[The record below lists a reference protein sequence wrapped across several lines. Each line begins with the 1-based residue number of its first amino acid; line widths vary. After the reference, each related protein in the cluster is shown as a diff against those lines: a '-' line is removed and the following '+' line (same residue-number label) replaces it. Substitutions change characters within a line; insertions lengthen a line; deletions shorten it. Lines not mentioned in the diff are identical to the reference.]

1 MNGNEPAADREE
13 TLRPPSTG
21 GDLARTH
28 AGFGSFGAA
37 RAPAGAAPPPAA
49 RVDADAAN
57 ARTRAK
63 QTSTC
68 SSTSPRRR
76 PDGEPRRSRKGR
88 RGLAAAGR
96 ARGLDARAANNEFE
110 RHLGFSETVEGATTA
125 TAMTT
130 TTEKDVADAV
140 MRRAAEETNSLSAR
154 GGFLGAY
161 LGSAPLTARQRLA
174 FAATA
179 LLVAAIP
186 PAHRFGTGVELFGG
200 ADAAFVCVDRLLP
213 DAASALL
220 GLAPCASSSAAN
232 ATDADYA
239 ADADYAD
246 YRRG

>member
-1 MNGNEPAADREE
+1 M
-13 TLRPPSTG
+13 
-21 GDLARTH
+21 
-28 AGFGSFGAA
+28 
-37 RAPAGAAPPPAA
+37 
-49 RVDADAAN
+49 
-57 ARTRAK
+57 
-63 QTSTC
+63 
-68 SSTSPRRR
+68 
-76 PDGEPRRSRKGR
+76 
-88 RGLAAAGR
+88 
-96 ARGLDARAANNEFE
+96 
-110 RHLGFSETVEGATTA
+110 
-125 TAMTT
+125 

-140 MRRAAEETNSLSAR
+140 MRRAAEETASLSAR

-239 ADADYAD
+239 ADADSPSNGAACSSSLRTTVAVPGD
-246 YRRG
+246 APRLLTSNAEASARTAVSS